1 MPASNHRSFKDFRR
15 DPDAVIKCHLL
26 PLSPHTASL
35 HPNRPVPTFSQEL
48 LDFSQERLHHHSFG
62 TEQQHGNTAQALH
75 KEKQKKKERSSKML
89 AHCVAFETLLM
100 DFYMENKLIQAFLD
114 IQISFKFCFHKRH
127 SKAQAISLMQ
137 ICKSTFG
144 ASTLF
149 PPQRPCSQLFP
160 LPSLTAAYQLLS
172 TVFPNT
178 V

>member
-1 MPASNHRSFKDFRR
+1 MRNYQEGEILPSSWSLRSRSLTLTCRLPPPPTYHRGPMRMTNWVR
-15 DPDAVIKCHLL
+15 
-26 PLSPHTASL
+26 
-35 HPNRPVPTFSQEL
+35 EL
-48 LDFSQERLHHHSFG
+48 GSYLCQRVHHIV
-62 TEQQHGNTAQALH
+62 
-75 KEKQKKKERSSKML
+75 
-89 AHCVAFETLLM
+89 CVALWQIACHSILDSADKALMTNQLSSANSSTSET
-100 DFYMENKLIQAFLD
+100 DSSPART
-114 IQISFKFCFHKRH
+114 SFKFCFHKRH

-178 V
+178 VWN

>member
-1 MPASNHRSFKDFRR
+1 MFYHFPLTL
-15 DPDAVIKCHLL
+15 HLYIQTGQ
-26 PLSPHTASL
+26 SPHLVKNYWTSVKKDWTTTALEQSSSME
-35 HPNRPVPTFSQEL
+35 TL
-48 LDFSQERLHHHSFG
+48 LRLY
-62 TEQQHGNTAQALH
+62 T
-75 KEKQKKKERSSKML
+75 KKRKKKERSSKML

-114 IQISFKFCFHKRH
+114 IQISFKFCFHKCH
-127 SKAQAISLMQ
+127 SKTQAISLMQ